1 MPLEMPNERFLR
13 EKRSGPEGSVAEAG
27 GTCTEDL
34 ADCIACSSSLD
45 YIERLSIK
53 REWNKWMDHVWGMI

>member
-53 REWNKWMDHVWGMI
+53 RE